1 MYQRINEFNARTNI
15 VKDEKGDFFIESLHI
30 FVMSWNYFSQLSS
43 VHGVSDL
50 RQTEIHTAQSIVP
63 ELSDFEV
70 EMVTENLN
78 SHITKY

>member
-1 MYQRINEFNARTNI
+1 MNDFNPRTNI
-15 VKDEKGDFFIESLHI
+15 VKDEEGDFVSDFQHI
-30 FVMSWNYFSQLSS
+30 LVICCKHFSQLFI
-43 VHGVSDL
+43 VRGISDL
-50 RQTEIHTAQSIVP
+50 RQMEIHTAQPIVP

>member
-1 MYQRINEFNARTNI
+1 MW
-15 VKDEKGDFFIESLHI
+15 
-30 FVMSWNYFSQLSS
+30 WNYFSQLSS

-50 RQTEIHTAQSIVP
+50 RQTEIHTAQPIVP